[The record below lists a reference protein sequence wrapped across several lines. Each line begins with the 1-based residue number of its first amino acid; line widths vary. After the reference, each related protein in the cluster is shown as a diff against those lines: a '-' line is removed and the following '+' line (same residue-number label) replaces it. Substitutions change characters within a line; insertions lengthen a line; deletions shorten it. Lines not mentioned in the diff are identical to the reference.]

1 MKNGYSKIQKSRS
14 IGDID
19 DDSDLIASPDQQ
31 GDDDNHIHGAESG
44 TDITDTGSVVL
55 RRNCSVST
63 RSSTS
68 SGFQSAVKRAL
79 LMRRSS
85 SVSESYSRIHISLA
99 SPPIP
104 IDDDDDDDVEEEGGI
119 GNISTTTSVIAKK
132 KKIRGG
138 RGNIFKACK
147 RLFGL
152 LSKSYLYLIN

>member
-14 IGDID
+14 IGNID

-31 GDDDNHIHGAESG
+31 VDDDIHIHGEESG
-44 TDITDTGSVVL
+44 TSITNTSSVAL
-55 RRNCSVST
+55 RRNCSASIT
-63 RSSTS
+63 SSTS

-79 LMRRSS
+79 SMRRSS
-85 SVSESYSRIHISLA
+85 SVSESYSRTHHQYCVTSLA
-99 SPPIP
+99 SPPVP
-104 IDDDDDDDVEEEGGI
+104 IDDDEEEECGI

-138 RGNIFKACK
+138 GGNIFKACK

-152 LSKSYLYLIN
+152 